1 MAVWEHARSR
11 YPAAQLPDLVGW
23 AVGFMDRLPLEE
35 RWEAAGAAAA
45 TACGGGLIKEHGMRL
60 FARLAR
66 LQEQSHR
73 RTDPLAF
80 RLSQQIAMFIREE
93 VAGGRREELT
103 GASRQLCGARL
114 ESQVSGGLN
123 ANNQQLD
130 RDLSVPSEKVAT
142 GRLEPSQY
150 NGHTMALPARLQL
163 QLQRPKRTGG
173 GGGRAG
179 GGGGGGGRNEEQKPR
194 RRRPRFKPSPKIM
207 NTATLRELG
216 DLAAAEVAGWNA
228 KELAA
233 AARRAVSLWRHE
245 QPRAAARVRLMQRLP
260 LLPPLPPRVE
270 GAAAAGA
277 ASGAAAVK
285 GGGSLGQKPHVA
297 QAGGAASGTR
307 AVTAVEEED
316 RPRGHDALRT
326 ARSSVVADP
335 AADPAAA
342 APVPATAARADDRPE
357 ARAEG
362 SAPARRKVTGGAFRT
377 ALVDKPL
384 RPPELLLAQLV
395 ERIVRAA
402 NGRLTEGF
410 GSRELSSVVW
420 SLVALGYW
428 QPPLLPLVSA
438 FADYGAERLRGA
450 DPIAMAMMM
459 QVLAKA
465 RAASLAGQP
474 TAARLLELAPA
485 AATAAAASL
494 PRCLPSCEPRT
505 LAGLLHSCAVLLS
518 PDPAATGQDQ
528 HHLAA
533 AVGAG
538 GGGGGGGEPSV
549 AAATAVAAPAAS
561 TRGSD
566 GTAAALRDGPSGD
579 PQGPLLGP
587 LLGGRCSQALASLAR
602 DVTRECVRRRFIGFG
617 PAGILTAAGALAA
630 LRRVPAVNDSDGTA
644 DGGGG
649 GGGDTAWSLLAA
661 AAVSPLAPQM
671 AGATAHQWA
680 LLLRFRP
687 GCWQVLPSAATTAD
701 PRAGPALL
709 LVVLLLALED
719 VPHLTSPRWTG
730 S

>member
-1 MAVWEHARSR
+1 MLHRKGV
-11 YPAAQLPDLVGW
+11 D
-23 AVGFMDRLPLEE
+23 
-35 RWEAAGAAAA
+35 AAAA
-45 TACGGGLIKEHGMRL
+45 CVSAV
-60 FARLAR
+60 
-66 LQEQSHR
+66 
-73 RTDPLAF
+73 RT
-80 RLSQQIAMFIREE
+80 LSSAI
-93 VAGGRREELT
+93 EELK
-103 GASRQLCGARL
+103 GASRQLCGALL
-114 ESQVSGGLN
+114 ESKLSSDLN

-130 RDLSVPSEKVAT
+130 RDLSVPSGKIAIGRQEPLQYDGHMGVRYATSEAYVGLLTNRRRLPIPNPLFAT
-142 GRLEPSQY
+142 GDSHNTASPWLP
-150 NGHTMALPARLQL
+150 GLGLPARLQL
-163 QLQRPKRTGG
+163 QLQRPKHTGG

-179 GGGGGGGRNEEQKPR
+179 VGGGGGGGRSEEQKPR

-260 LLPPLPPRVE
+260 LLPPLPRVE
-270 GAAAAGA
+270 GAATATATAAA
-277 ASGAAAVK
+277 AAAVAVAVQ
-285 GGGSLGQKPHVA
+285 GGGPPLGQEPHVA
-297 QAGGAASGTR
+297 QAGSAASGTR

-316 RPRGHDALRT
+316 RPTGHDALRT
-326 ARSSVVADP
+326 ARRSVVADSAAP
-335 AADPAAA
+335 AAG
-342 APVPATAARADDRPE
+342 ADDRPE
-357 ARAEG
+357 VRAEG
-362 SAPARRKVTGGAFRT
+362 LAPARRKVTGGAFRT

-384 RPPELLLAQLV
+384 RPHELLLAQLV

-410 GSRELSSVVW
+410 GSRELSSLVW

-518 PDPAATGQDQ
+518 PGPAATEQD

-533 AVGAG
+533 V
-538 GGGGGGGEPSV
+538 GGGGGGEPAV
-549 AAATAVAAPAAS
+549 AAATAVAAPASS

-566 GTAAALRDGPSGD
+566 GTAAAPRDGPSGS
-579 PQGPLLGP
+579 GGP

-630 LRRVPAVNDSDGTA
+630 LRRVPAADDSDGTA

-649 GGGDTAWSLLAA
+649 DGGGDTAWSLLAA

-671 AGATAHQWA
+671 AGATPHQWA
-680 LLLRFRP
+680 LLLRVANLH
-687 GCWQVLPSAATTAD
+687 GGSAQRLLTAGAAS
-701 PRAGPALL
+701 AGALTGAASGGHDSGL
-709 LVVLLLALED
+709 ESGVVRGAAAAAAA
-719 VPHLTSPRWTG
+719 R
-730 S
+730 

>member
-1 MAVWEHARSR
+1 MISIMLHRKAV
-11 YPAAQLPDLVGW
+11 D
-23 AVGFMDRLPLEE
+23 
-35 RWEAAGAAAA
+35 AAAA
-45 TACGGGLIKEHGMRL
+45 CVSAVRTLSSA
-60 FARLAR
+60 
-66 LQEQSHR
+66 LQ
-73 RTDPLAF
+73 
-80 RLSQQIAMFIREE
+80 
-93 VAGGRREELT
+93 ELT

-150 NGHTMALPARLQL
+150 NGHTMVGYATSAASVGLLTNRRRWPIPNPLFATGDSQNTASPWLPGLALPARLQL

-680 LLLRFRP
+680 LLLRVANLHGGSSQRLLTAGAVSAGVLAGAAFGGHDSGP
-687 GCWQVLPSAATTAD
+687 KSGAGVVVGGAAAGSGGCAP
-701 PRAGPALL
+701 
-709 LVVLLLALED
+709 
-719 VPHLTSPRWTG
+719 PHLTSLDRVLTLG
-730 S
+730 